1 MRKLQ
6 ITALVLAVVF
16 LVVLLSKPSNNVDPV
31 EQIRKPEIKKETPPE
46 VKKPSVP
53 TVEDALQKME
63 RQTLKETVEH
73 LASDKFEGRM
83 SGKNGNKL
91 AATHIKR
98 NFELMGLPTEY
109 HKFPIRRVNPGPNN
123 EVGDPFS
130 QNVYAWIEGNDQNLK
145 DEVVVVG
152 AHMDHIGYGPS
163 MSRWGGGKI
172 HPGADDNATGTAALM
187 EIARAFKH
195 LEGQNKR
202 TVVFMAFSGEEM
214 GLLGSYHY
222 VNNPLFPKGGP
233 DISKHIFMLNM
244 DMIGYLNKG
253 KTVAFDTNE
262 SSADI
267 GSAINELSK
276 KYAFAK
282 TVTLRGASGSDH
294 APFYNK
300 KVPVAFLHTGLHPY
314 YHTPK
319 DTPDKINFEG
329 LEKVAKYGFEL
340 AWNIC
345 NADKKPA
352 FDYGSFKEMDYGH
365 DHGQK
370 DMPFG
375 EKP

>member
-1 MRKLQ
+1 MRRLQ

-16 LVVLLSKPSNNVDPV
+16 LVVLLSKPINTHEPV
-31 EQIRKPEIKKETPPE
+31 EQIQKPETKKELPQEEKKPPLATVE
-46 VKKPSVP
+46 EAVKKI
-53 TVEDALQKME
+53 E
-63 RQTLKETVEH
+63 RQPLKENVEL

-91 AATHIKR
+91 AASHVKK
-98 NFELMGLPTEY
+98 NFESIGLPTEY
-109 HKFPIRRVNPGPNN
+109 HKFSIRRTNPGPNN
-123 EVGDPFS
+123 EVGDAFS
-130 QNVYAWIEGNDQNLK
+130 QNVYAWIEGSDENLK
-145 DEVVVVG
+145 DEVVVIG

-187 EIARAFKH
+187 EIARAFKY

-202 TVVFMAFSGEEM
+202 TVIFMAFSGEEM

-222 VNNPLFPKGGP
+222 VNNPLFPKGNP
-233 DISKHIFMLNM
+233 DITKHVFMLNM
-244 DMIGYLNKG
+244 DMIGYLNQG
-253 KTVAFDTNE
+253 KTVAFETNE
-262 SSADI
+262 SSPDI

-319 DTPDKINFEG
+319 DTPDKINYEG
-329 LEKVAKYGFEL
+329 LEKVTKYGFEL
-340 AWNIC
+340 AWNVC

-352 FDYGSFKEMDYGH
+352 FDYGSFKEMDYSH

-370 DMPFG
+370 DMQFG
-375 EKP
+375 DKP